1 MNEYKDK
8 LLKDALQENE
18 EFPLRLL
25 DVLKILPDTTN
36 LINRV
41 VDLFKRSSVI
51 NPHDTQ
57 TQIRDYRF
65 KYLFLNNYRKF
76 SPLTGDVHYYG
87 LPFCSKEGYIRSL
100 FLLGDNGS
108 GKSSLFNSM
117 EYVMTGK
124 IGEASYRNIQDLT
137 WYVNRTWGKDPEIRL
152 QTQTREFSLSDA
164 KSFFED
170 TGLNVERFFFSENSI
185 YELSRCMVRTDI
197 NTQIIDWVP
206 FFCYALGINDIMDFV
221 LGSGLYAEIK
231 LKLEQ
236 LKTVMPENLEDQEK
250 KIEELILDSSLTLSN
265 SARDEVMSLDAKLNN
280 YLEDMNGKESLL
292 KIVEELQEQL
302 PQDITYI
309 DSINRFRNQLDVF
322 KQNLQKQEAEAVHD
336 EEPFKKKAKKVV
348 ASSDVNIEI
357 TQETIRAEV
366 VNLSKSLE
374 RTLKYNTSHT
384 LPLKEIFAK
393 VQDYLD
399 KKQILDSK
407 QDGIVIDDLIR
418 QLDQVHD
425 ALKNSLSALLQEY
438 LDADFKKLIE
448 DTLKPFIEDTE
459 SLKIEKVESGAIISD
474 FGIQISVNDVSVNK
488 YFNTFRFRLFSL
500 CLLAAFNF
508 KAMKLSKF
516 LFPFVFD
523 DIFYAND
530 YKNKTLL
537 YRFFEVLSQG
547 AKTFLGNENCLQLI
561 FFTHDEQ
568 FMNTLFLKK
577 APFASATMAR
587 LLDCRYVKSWFNGK
601 KSDDGGIRYYP
612 VLGEFKRNKR

>member
-1 MNEYKDK
+1 MNEYKYK
-8 LLKDALQENE
+8 LLKDALQENK

-25 DVLKILPDTTN
+25 DVLKILPDSAN
-36 LINRV
+36 LIDRV
-41 VDLFKRSSVI
+41 VELFKYSFVI
-51 NPHDTQ
+51 KLHDTQ

-65 KYLFLNNYRKF
+65 KYLFLSNYRKF

-87 LPFCSKEGYIRSL
+87 LPFCSKEGDIHSL

-152 QTQTREFSLSDA
+152 QTQTGEFALSDA

-185 YELSRCMVRTDI
+185 YELSRCMVRIDV
-197 NTQIIDWVP
+197 NTQVIDWVP

-231 LKLEQ
+231 QKLEQ
-236 LKTVMPENLEDQEK
+236 LKTVMPENLESEEK
-250 KIEELILDSSLTLSN
+250 EIEELILDSSLTLSN
-265 SARDEVMSLDAKLNN
+265 SARDEVISLDAKLKN

-322 KQNLQKQEAEAVHD
+322 KQNLQKQEAEVEHA
-336 EEPFKKKAKKVV
+336 EEPFKKKAKKTVV
-348 ASSDVNIEI
+348 GSDINIEI

-393 VQDYLD
+393 VQDYFP

-418 QLDQVHD
+418 QLEQVHD
-425 ALKNSLSALLQEY
+425 ALKSSLSALLQEY
-438 LDADFKKLIE
+438 LDADFKQLIE

-459 SLKIEKVESGAIISD
+459 SLKIEKVESGAVLSD

-500 CLLAAFNF
+500 CLLSAFNF
-508 KAMKLSKF
+508 KAMKQGKF

-587 LLDCRYVKSWFNGK
+587 LLDCRYVKSWFNGNI
-601 KSDDGGIRYYP
+601 SADGGVRYYP
-612 VLGEFKRNKR
+612 VLSEFKRNKR